1 MSTKEYLRSLFSS
14 QILPAIIRIIEN
26 AISTML
32 KGLSWKI
39 SREDTFIA
47 YQAS

>member
-1 MSTKEYLRSLFSS
+1 MSTKEYLRSLFSN

-26 AISTML
+26 TISTIL
-32 KGLSWKI
+32 KSLSWKV
-39 SREDTFIA
+39 SREDAFIA